1 MIAKGTGFVKGNP
14 VAAQGRLVAHLKY
27 VEHRSKTENESR
39 DDRRIFTKDEDLVA
53 RSAAVQDVMDHAN
66 TQVAYHQIVLSPGE
80 AEHIADW
87 REWTRGVMDDLEKKQ
102 GRELHWY
109 AVSYNNTDNPHVHVV
124 LAGAGNNRINGNR
137 EAVKMDRCDYALLR
151 QSGTDRSD
159 RDWYRQIEEQ
169 VKEEDRRDREEIV
182 RHPEPEPEKQPEH
195 YQGGNH
201 DR

>member
-66 TQVAYHQIVLSPGE
+66 TQVAYHKMVLSPGQD
-80 AEHIADW
+80 EHIADW

-109 AVSYNNTDNPHVHVV
+109 AVKHDNTDN
-124 LAGAGNNRINGNR
+124 
-137 EAVKMDRCDYALLR
+137 
-151 QSGTDRSD
+151 
-159 RDWYRQIEEQ
+159 
-169 VKEEDRRDREEIV
+169 
-182 RHPEPEPEKQPEH
+182 
-195 YQGGNH
+195 
-201 DR
+201 